1 MKYAVIYGEIIRLW
15 PTLVVM
21 KVEGKID
28 VEWFAYQYR
37 NGGMI

>member
-28 VEWFAYQYR
+28 VE
-37 NGGMI
+37 